1 MMTFLPFSD
10 FAQSASVLDMRR
22 LQNQRTEARFALAW
36 IDHTEG
42 GVGDLSAYGAA
53 RMWVGFRDALA
64 LYYNA
69 MLDEYERRGKKN
81 GPTLPKATASE
92 CTEMPPWLGDER
104 FHASHRAVLL
114 AKDHSY
120 YSQFGW
126 AEDHSTP
133 DWGKSWEY
141 LYPTQLDGGVWGL
154 YPQSKYKKREA
165 IAICHKS
172 DLIAVDKGSEAF
184 CDATRLR
191 RKRKRP
197 SAESTPEKC
206 EQSAAAET
214 NEKRKS
220 RRTPR
225 VRR

>member
-1 MMTFLPFSD
+1 MTFLPFSD

-22 LQNQRTEARFALAW
+22 LQNQRTEARFVLAW

-104 FHASHRAVLL
+104 FHAH
-114 AKDHSY
+114 
-120 YSQFGW
+120 
-126 AEDHSTP
+126 
-133 DWGKSWEY
+133 Y
-141 LYPTQLDGGVWGL
+141 LG
-154 YPQSKYKKREA
+154 
-165 IAICHKS
+165 
-172 DLIAVDKGSEAF
+172 
-184 CDATRLR
+184 
-191 RKRKRP
+191 
-197 SAESTPEKC
+197 
-206 EQSAAAET
+206 ET
-214 NEKRKS
+214 K
-220 RRTPR
+220 PIR
-225 VRR
+225 V